1 MDGCRAGWAQSG
13 GQTVWLRPLQ
23 PQFGFFSR
31 QVVAQSCW
39 RCVPCLLAASLLWE
53 KSSGKV
59 SWLVVPRSLQL
70 RLRTLC
76 FVVRRLAL
84 ACTLWGLPW
93 LVPCVMARPG
103 ECVSCGCDVQWSI
116 TAASRAIPGYAGPPR
131 GVCVCVCLAR
141 LRLWGCMLG
150 CRHCLMCVLLAWVR
164 VWVYRLVPFEY
175 NQQYSGERKA

>member
-1 MDGCRAGWAQSG
+1 M
-13 GQTVWLRPLQ
+13 
-23 PQFGFFSR
+23 
-31 QVVAQSCW
+31 
-39 RCVPCLLAASLLWE
+39 LAASLLWE

-59 SWLVVPRSLQL
+59 SWLVIPRSLQL

-131 GVCVCVCLAR
+131 CVCVCV
-141 LRLWGCMLG
+141 WLG
-150 CRHCLMCVLLAWVR
+150 CVSGGVCWVAVTALCVSCWLGFVCGCTGWF
-164 VWVYRLVPFEY
+164 RLITTSNTVENVKREDSQLPVCACACGSG
-175 NQQYSGERKA
+175 YSSKDMAALCGVDLPQSSGPL